1 MISIMLGHIDK
12 GDLTKLKLA
21 FEEMDTD
28 LDGFIRAEELE
39 NAEQTL
45 EGSSFKYKWHQVL
58 KRLDF
63 DGDGGIDYQEFITAA
78 IDHKTF
84 ITDELIE
91 STFKMFDSDNDG
103 ILQIKELTQQL
114 P

>member
-28 LDGFIRAEELE
+28 HDGFIRTEELE
-39 NAEQTL
+39 NAGNHL
-45 EGSSFKYKWHQVL
+45 GGSSFKYKWHQVI

-63 DGDGGIDYQEFITAA
+63 TGDGGIDYQEFITAA
-78 IDHKTF
+78 VDHKTF

-91 STFKMFDSDNDG
+91 STFHMFDTDNDG
-103 ILQIKELTQQL
+103 VL
-114 P
+114 